1 LLQTRTACA
10 SSGSESGRRVQSSDH
25 RSNFEIGEDI
35 GTHFISLEFI
45 EGVTLRKKI
54 HGGRTDPRRLLRF
67 LQTGGRLA
75 KAHAAG
81 IVHRD
86 LKPGAPP
93 TVSLNWTNALKK

>member
-67 LQTGGRLA
+67 LQ
-75 KAHAAG
+75 HAAAG
-81 IVHRD
+81 WRKLMPPGSCIVI
-86 LKPGAPP
+86 
-93 TVSLNWTNALKK
+93 